1 MTDSCLPTVLLIGNF
16 LSAHG
21 GSRNVCEELAMRLSE
36 GGWKV
41 ITSSRHPQR
50 LLRLLDMCLTAW
62 RVRSRYD
69 VAQIDV
75 FSGPAFLWA
84 EAVAGV
90 MSFLRKPYILTL
102 HGGNLP
108 VFARRWPGRVQRLL
122 ASAAVVT
129 TPSRYLLEEMARYRA
144 DIILLPNA
152 LDLSLYQ
159 PRLTTQPVRPRL
171 IWLRALHRIYNPVLA
186 AQVVDRL
193 RHDWPDVHLTI
204 VGPDKG
210 DGSFGDLQHFVADS
224 NLQAHVSYI
233 GGVPKEEVPVWLQRG
248 DIFLNTAN
256 VDNTPVSVIE
266 AMACGLCVVSTNV
279 GGIPYLL
286 DHEQDALLVPPNDP
300 DAMADAVRRILAE
313 PDLAAQLSRNARCK
327 AEQFDWE
334 TILPQWERLL
344 TEVVTR
350 RRTQ

>member
-1 MTDSCLPTVLLIGNF
+1 M
-16 LSAHG
+16 
-21 GSRNVCEELAMRLSE
+21 CEELATRLQKR
-36 GGWKV
+36 GWQV
-41 ITSSRHPQR
+41 TTASARPLRVAR
-50 LLRLLDMCLTAW
+50 LFDMCLTAW
-62 RVRSRYD
+62 RARNRYD

-84 EAVAGV
+84 EAVAEVLHLLG
-90 MSFLRKPYILTL
+90 KPYILTL

-108 VFARRWPGRVQRLL
+108 TFARRWPGRVRRLL
-122 ASAAVVT
+122 SRAAVVT
-129 TPSRYLLEEMARYRA
+129 TPSRYLQEQMTPYRT

-152 LDLSLYQ
+152 LDLSRYQ
-159 PRLTTQPVRPRL
+159 PRESAQPARPRL
-171 IWLRALHRIYNPVLA
+171 IWLRAFHRIYNPVLA

-193 RHDWPDVHLTI
+193 RHDWPDVHLTM

-210 DGSFGDLQHFVADS
+210 DGSFGDLQHFVANS
-224 NLQAHVSYI
+224 NLQAHVSYV
-233 GGVPKEEVPVWLQRG
+233 GGVPKEEVPAWLQRG

-313 PDLAAQLSRNARCK
+313 PGLAAQLSRNARRK

-344 TEVVTR
+344 TEVAQR
-350 RRTQ
+350 G